1 MRVTCGGCSKEWG
14 GLRAA
19 HCSRCHR
26 TFSSVN
32 AFDIHQV
39 WTKKPFVCN
48 EPAACGMVYDKDKDL
63 YRFMNPDEEKDANGT
78 VHSPA
83 R

>member
-1 MRVTCGGCSKEWG
+1 
-14 GLRAA
+14 
-19 HCSRCHR
+19 
-26 TFSSVN
+26 
-32 AFDIHQV
+32 
-39 WTKKPFVCN
+39 
-48 EPAACGMVYDKDKDL
+48 MVYDKNKDL